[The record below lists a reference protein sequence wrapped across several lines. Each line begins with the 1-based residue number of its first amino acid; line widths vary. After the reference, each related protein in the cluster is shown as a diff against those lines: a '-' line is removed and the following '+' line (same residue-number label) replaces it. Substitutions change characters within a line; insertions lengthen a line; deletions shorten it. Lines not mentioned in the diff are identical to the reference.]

1 MSGAA
6 GRENPSRSLRSSRQR
21 SARDDQSLPEL
32 TPSRIADIG
41 GGANPMLAPAFIAS
55 AGIG

>member
-1 MSGAA
+1 MPGAA
-6 GRENPSRSLRSSRQR
+6 GREN
-21 SARDDQSLPEL
+21 
-32 TPSRIADIG
+32 PSRIADIG